1 MAGVIPA
8 IFVYIPAKTEG
19 LRQENRRAGNM
30 GEGTGEQERERGQ
43 ENRSPAISSASL

>member
-19 LRQENRRAGNM
+19 PRQENRR
-30 GEGTGEQERERGQ
+30 ERTGE
-43 ENRSPAISSASL
+43 